1 MEGNVFFFLSENG
14 LEEEKYQIQY
24 QPYETAAALS
34 LSVYISS

>member
-1 MEGNVFFFLSENG
+1 MYLISSENDSV
-14 LEEEKYQIQY
+14 EQKKKYQIQY